1 MVFERL
7 RKTRLLRAMLLIA
20 LAAFVPPVCADE
32 LERIVAVAKGGATDL
47 ALTLLA
53 KHQPPATQ
61 SQEWMRWETERLTI
75 LAQTQQWKE
84 IAARVEQLP
93 YYLPSPF
100 VRWALAQAA
109 EAQLAAED
117 GAAARRYLRR
127 LVWTTAPEPE
137 QLAQWRRLVIRSYL
151 LDNNV
156 ADAHAALLRYKQDYR
171 ANNEAWKLLHAK
183 VLLRAR
189 RNKAAFDVLQDTQSL
204 EGKTLRALAGMR
216 SGIRKAAA
224 AKAQGLKLIEATQG
238 KPELQQEAWALVAEA
253 AARANDDVYRVIGLE
268 QAITLLGDGRP
279 SERIYKVSADEL
291 WQAYEWLAESLGN
304 RLHLLV
310 GNDQAWLEQ
319 AQYFESEE
327 KAYSRS
333 LYAFLTRR
341 GALAATREEG
351 HKRLTASLLA
361 NGGAPVVQWLYTRS
375 KRFGSLDA
383 IPASVRYQ
391 LADMALKRRDVHF
404 AARLLQGLERA
415 PEGEDPDQ
423 WALRRARILIY
434 AGDFKR
440 GAVFLSQILD
450 NKRALDPPFADR
462 YLQVLFDLQAV
473 NRHAE
478 AYVLLDS
485 VYALVEE
492 PRQQREILYW
502 MADSQNALGEYQS
515 AAELYLRSAH
525 HRGAAGKDP
534 WGHSARYQAA
544 EALGKAGL
552 IADARGVYGQLLA
565 ETADQRRRAVIERQL
580 QQLWLREQQNTSQ

>member
-1 MVFERL
+1 MVFDRL
-7 RKTRLLRAMLLIA
+7 RKPRLLRAMLLIA
-20 LAAFVPPVCADE
+20 LTAFVPQTCADQ

-53 KHQPPATQ
+53 KHQPPPVQ
-61 SQEWMRWETERLTI
+61 SQEWVRWETERLAI
-75 LAQTQQWKE
+75 LAQTQQWNE

-93 YYLPSPF
+93 PDLPPPF
-100 VRWALAQAA
+100 IRWALTQAA
-109 EAQLAAED
+109 DAQLAAED
-117 GAAARRYLRR
+117 GPAARRYLRR
-127 LVWTTAPEPE
+127 LLWTTVPEAD

-171 ANNEAWKLLHAK
+171 ANNDTWKLLHAK
-183 VLLRAR
+183 VLLRAG
-189 RNKAAFDVLQDTQSL
+189 RNKTAFDVLQDTQSL

-216 SGIRKAAA
+216 SGIHKAPVT
-224 AKAQGLKLIEATQG
+224 KARGLKLVEATQG
-238 KPELQQEAWALVAEA
+238 KPELQQKAWALVAEA

-268 QAITLLGDGRP
+268 RAIALLGDSRP
-279 SERIYKVSADEL
+279 SDRIYKVSADEL

-310 GNDQAWLEQ
+310 GNDQAWLDQ

-327 KAYSRS
+327 KVYSRS
-333 LYAFLTRR
+333 LDAFLTRR

-375 KRFGSLDA
+375 KRFDTLGA

-404 AARLLQGLERA
+404 AARLLQGLDRG

-440 GAVFLSQILD
+440 GAVFLSQILS
-450 NKRALDPPFADR
+450 NKRALEPAFADR

-485 VYALVEE
+485 VYALVED
-492 PRQQREILYW
+492 PRQRREILYW
-502 MADSQNALGEYQS
+502 MADSQNARGEYQS
-515 AAELYLRSAH
+515 AAELYLRSAY
-525 HRGAAGKDP
+525 HRGVQGKDP

-552 IADARGVYGQLLA
+552 VTDARGVYRQLLA

-580 QQLWLREQQNTSQ
+580 QQLWLLQQQNTTQ